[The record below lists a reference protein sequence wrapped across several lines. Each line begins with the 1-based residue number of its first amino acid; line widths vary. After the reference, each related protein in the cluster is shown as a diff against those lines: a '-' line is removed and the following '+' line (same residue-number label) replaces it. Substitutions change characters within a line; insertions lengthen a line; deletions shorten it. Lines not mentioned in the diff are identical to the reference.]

1 MFVIPNHVSHVD
13 GVSADA
19 CFKTRSRAC
28 DFARGH
34 NHGVRVSAKVDYA
47 LRALA
52 ELAQAESEQRSPMR
66 REDIARAQGIPRDFL
81 ENILRELKGVGIV
94 ASVRG
99 NKGGFRLGRPA
110 QEIPLAEV
118 IRVLEGPLASV
129 RGIRPDYLEYA
140 GPAESLRD
148 VWLAV
153 RTSLRDVLDTLTV
166 ADVAG
171 NRLPPRI
178 ARKAVADPER

>member
-1 MFVIPNHVSHVD
+1 M
-13 GVSADA
+13 
-19 CFKTRSRAC
+19 
-28 DFARGH
+28 
-34 NHGVRVSAKVDYA
+34 RVSAKVDYA

-52 ELAQAESEQRSPMR
+52 ELALAEDEQRSPVR
-66 REDIARAQGIPRDFL
+66 REDIARAQGIPPDFL
-81 ENILRELKGVGIV
+81 ENILRELKTAGIV

-110 QEIPLAEV
+110 GAIPLAEV

-129 RGIRPDYLEYA
+129 RGIRPDYLEYE

-153 RTSLRDVLDTLTV
+153 RSSLRQVLDTLTV
-166 ADVAG
+166 ADVASG
-171 NRLPPRI
+171 RLPPRI
-178 ARKAVADPER
+178 AKLALADDGS